1 MSSSNSKDRLAL
13 SLRITARGSPS
24 EIACNRYFQHNR
36 LYVSMPGFKCSEC
49 TRLGRKCTNMSFAA
63 LDNTIADC
71 NRKMEEAME
80 EMSVAMAK
88 YMRNKKIK
96 LQAEERNKTRMLH
109 MQRDLAINDVEVK
122 GEDDCPAADASVGLS
137 PAVWNAIAFM
147 NDAVDFSR
155 SDGTVVGSSGSS

>member
-1 MSSSNSKDRLAL
+1 
-13 SLRITARGSPS
+13 
-24 EIACNRYFQHNR
+24 
-36 LYVSMPGFKCSEC
+36 
-49 TRLGRKCTNMSFAA
+49 MSFAA

-71 NRKMEEAME
+71 NRKMEEAIE

-109 MQRDLAINDVEVK
+109 MQRDLAINDVEVED
-122 GEDDCPAADASVGLS
+122 EDDCPAADASVGLS
-137 PAVWNAIAFM
+137 PAVWNAMAFM

>member
-1 MSSSNSKDRLAL
+1 
-13 SLRITARGSPS
+13 
-24 EIACNRYFQHNR
+24 
-36 LYVSMPGFKCSEC
+36 MPGFKCSKC

-109 MQRDLAINDVEVK
+109 MQRDLAINDVEVED
-122 GEDDCPAADASVGLS
+122 EDDCPAADASVGLS
-137 PAVWNAIAFM
+137 PAVWNAMAFM
-147 NDAVDFSR
+147 NDAVDFSQ

>member
-13 SLRITARGSPS
+13 SLRITARGHPS
-24 EIACNRYFQHNR
+24 EIACDRCFQHNR
-36 LYVSMPGFKCSEC
+36 LCISMPGFKCSEC

-96 LQAEERNKTRMLH
+96 SQAEERNKTRMLH
-109 MQRDLAINDVEVK
+109 MQRDLAVNDVEVE
-122 GEDDCPAADASVGLS
+122 EDDCPAADATVGLS
-137 PAVWNAIAFM
+137 PAMWSAMAFM
-147 NDAVDFSR
+147 NDAVDVSR
-155 SDGTVVGSSGSS
+155 RDGTVAGSSGSS